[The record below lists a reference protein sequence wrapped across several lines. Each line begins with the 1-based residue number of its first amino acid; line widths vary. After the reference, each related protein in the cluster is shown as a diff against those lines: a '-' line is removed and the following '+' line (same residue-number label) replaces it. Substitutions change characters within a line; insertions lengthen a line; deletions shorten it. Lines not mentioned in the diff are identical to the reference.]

1 MILHEKPVTMLRHAY
16 KINDVVITIN
26 KFDR

>member
-1 MILHEKPVTMLRHAY
+1 MTLYEKPVTMLRHAH